1 MAHRHRPPITVTE
14 SDQDRLSRL
23 TESHS
28 ASDRAVADELMAE
41 LARAEVVADDQIAA
55 DVVRMGS
62 SLRFTT
68 DTGHDRSVA
77 LVFPGEADIGLGK
90 ISILTPIGVALIG
103 LSTGQSIGW
112 TGRDGQTDRLK
123 VERVEPPQFAFGRSS
138 SEQGRRVW

>member
-1 MAHRHRPPITVTE
+1 MHKPPITVTE

-23 TESHS
+23 AESHS
-28 ASDRAVADELMAE
+28 SSNSAVADELLAE
-41 LARAEVVADDQIAA
+41 LERAEVVADEQIAA

-68 DTGHDRSVA
+68 DAGHDRSVA

-103 LSTGQSIGW
+103 LSTGQSIDW
-112 TGRDGQTDRLK
+112 RTRDGQTHRLK
-123 VERVEPPQFAFGRSS
+123 VEGVEQPRFALGTSN
-138 SEQGRRVW
+138 SEQGRRVS